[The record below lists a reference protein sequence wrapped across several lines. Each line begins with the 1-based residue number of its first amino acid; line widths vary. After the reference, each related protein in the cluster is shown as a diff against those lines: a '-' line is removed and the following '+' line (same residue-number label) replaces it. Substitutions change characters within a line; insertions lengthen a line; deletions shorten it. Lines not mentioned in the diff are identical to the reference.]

1 MADSVRNIGGWEEAS
16 ASQRRSF
23 TARLRGGL
31 QTRPGDTKHAKS
43 AIAFVALVLFAGLM
57 LLPFCWNLCVSF
69 KPLEE
74 VQANHWV
81 PKTFQWENYLYVLGL
96 RPPPGFGSK
105 AFEIQ
110 FGRWYFNSFFIAAWV
125 TLLQVTTS
133 SFAAFAFSRLQWPGR
148 DKLFVLY
155 LGTMMIPGLVVS
167 IPNFALMFNLGLYNT
182 YSGLIIPAAFSAFGT
197 FLLRQFMLGIPKSLD
212 EAAEIDG
219 ASPFQIYWDL
229 ILPLTRPGLITL
241 AIFTFIGNWGS
252 FFWPLIMIKDE
263 YVRTLPIGMLAFNS
277 QYVQQ
282 TNLLMAG
289 TLMTIIPPLVLFI
302 VLQRYIVSGIQLG
315 AVKG

>member
-1 MADSVRNIGGWEEAS
+1 MAESVRNIGGWDEAS
-16 ASQRRSF
+16 ASQRRNF
-23 TARLRGGL
+23 TARIRGGL
-31 QTRPGDTKHAKS
+31 PARPGDTKHAKS
-43 AIAFVALVLFAGLM
+43 AVAFVALVIFAGLM
-57 LLPFCWNLCVSF
+57 LLPFCWMVCASI
-69 KPLEE
+69 KPLDE
-74 VQANHWV
+74 VMSQHWL
-81 PKTFQWENYLYVLGL
+81 PRSPQFENYLCVLGL
-96 RPPPGFGSK
+96 RSPPGFGSK

-155 LGTMMIPGLVVS
+155 LGTMMVPGMVVS

-197 FLLRQFMLGIPKSLD
+197 FMLRQFMLGIPKSLD

-219 ASPFQIYWDL
+219 ASPFKIFWDI
-229 ILPLTRPGLITL
+229 ILPLARPGLITL

-263 YVRTLPIGMLAFNS
+263 YARTLPIGMLSFND

-302 VLQRYIVSGIQLG
+302 VLQRYIVSGIQMG
-315 AVKG
+315 GVKG